1 MERTGVLFI
10 NFGGP
15 QNREELEPFLRNL
28 FDKICFEVALELKPK
43 WGHLPHWTLAHD
55 HAMKV
60 QWDLFLNY
68 RFKDHPEIRPS
79 FEPIKPQA

>member
-1 MERTGVLFI
+1 
-10 NFGGP
+10 
-15 QNREELEPFLRNL
+15 
-28 FDKICFEVALELKPK
+28 VALELKPK

-68 RFKDHPEIRPS
+68 RFKDEPDIRPS
-79 FEPIKPQA
+79 FEPIKPPDIKERP